1 MRNDEIDDVRIRKV
15 VDELVVCEL
24 DDNDEVLQHIR
35 FDVLDVLDICVD
47 EVDDELEVFI
57 IVLREIDEREVDSI
71 DEMVELH
78 IGVHIWLIDER
89 EVDEV
94 DIIIENDEIDE
105 REVDNSCI
113 IWGESQGVYFNL
125 DEIDEMVE

>member
-1 MRNDEIDDVRIRKV
+1 M
-15 VDELVVCEL
+15 L
-24 DDNDEVLQHIR
+24 
-35 FDVLDVLDICVD
+35 
-47 EVDDELEVFI
+47 I
-57 IVLREIDEREVDSI
+57 IVLHEIDEREVDSI

-78 IGVHIWLIDER
+78 IGVHICVIDER

-113 IWGESQGVYFNL
+113 I
-125 DEIDEMVE
+125 